1 MTTEECIGTSWMPIG
16 GGYAYCALRVGLV
29 IRDPKGREIYVQP
42 GDDEAAM
49 RANIEAL
56 DEVSLDPDDG
66 GRAIL
71 SDMLLGVY
79 FS

>member
-1 MTTEECIGTSWMPIG
+1 MTAEECIGTSWMPIG

-29 IRDPKGREIYVQP
+29 VRNPEGRDIYIQP

-56 DEVSLDPDDG
+56 DEVTLDPEDG

>member
-29 IRDPKGREIYVQP
+29 VRNPEGQEIYIQP
-42 GDDEAAM
+42 GDDEATM

-56 DEVSLDPDDG
+56 DEVTLDPDDG
-66 GRAIL
+66 KRAIL